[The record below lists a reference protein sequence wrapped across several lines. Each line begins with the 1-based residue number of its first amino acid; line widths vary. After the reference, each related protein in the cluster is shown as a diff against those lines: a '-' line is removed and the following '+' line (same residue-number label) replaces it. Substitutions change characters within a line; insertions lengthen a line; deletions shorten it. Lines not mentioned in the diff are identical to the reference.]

1 MFKEEKRKQIIQEM
15 ILVQDEDVLNRIDAI
30 LKKEKLVSKQKKKSA
45 LRFSGT
51 ISKKDAVLMSK
62 AIEEGCEQ
70 IDTDGWN

>member
-1 MFKEEKRKQIIQEM
+1 MFKEEKRKQLIQEM